1 MNTEKNPKIESF
13 IKTMVPEAALL
24 SDVSAEIAFQL
35 PISAAPKFKDL
46 FEGLDS
52 RLKDF
57 NIQTYGISITT
68 LEEVFLK
75 IAEGDSTNRRKTT
88 MVKPIGE
95 NHNEEAKEV
104 DDFDLSSVRINSGIK
119 LFFVHFWALII
130 KKATYFKR
138 DKKG

>member
-1 MNTEKNPKIESF
+1 
-13 IKTMVPEAALL
+13 MVPEAALL
-24 SDVSAEIAFQL
+24 SDVSAEVAFQL

-88 MVKPIGE
+88 MIKNKTE
-95 NHNEEAKEV
+95 MNEEPKEV
-104 DDFDLSSVRINSGIK
+104 DDFDLSSVRINSGLK
-119 LFFVHFWALII
+119 LFFVHFWALVI